1 MVLGTDRS
9 FSTVIGLLLCIED
22 WSIGTISSN
31 SQSSS
36 TGIPKL
42 ILSSP
47 LYTVIAYDLIVIS
60 PCRPG

>member
-1 MVLGTDRS
+1 M
-9 FSTVIGLLLCIED
+9 
-22 WSIGTISSN
+22 GTISSN

-47 LYTVIAYDLIVIS
+47 IYTVVAYDLIVIS